1 VCSPLRRVWKVEG
14 CGLDGFEGQVDT
26 GDLVFGAAEGPEDE
40 QVLLGFGEDDPL
52 AAAGFYEGTDGV
64 DYPVAP
70 SGVRTFSS
78 GK

>member
-1 VCSPLRRVWKVEG
+1 MVCRLQHWFVPARLPVIVCSPLRRVWKVEG

-52 AAAGFYEGTDGV
+52 AAGAFTREPT
-64 DYPVAP
+64 A
-70 SGVRTFSS
+70 
-78 GK
+78 